1 MTGPM
6 AAIETFSATLVSSRP
21 LAPGVR
27 EVTFERDDG
36 KPVEF
41 VAGQWVNMELAPT
54 VGELRRAYSIASPPN
69 GTGRFELA
77 VTRVEGGPG
86 STRLHAMVP
95 GDKVSVT
102 GPQGIFYRKER
113 GPSLFVATGTGY
125 TPLRSMLKDAL
136 AKGDDS
142 PMRLV
147 FGVRTPEDRIYV
159 EELEELQ
166 SKHPSFR
173 AFFTL
178 SRPPA
183 EGWGGKTGYVQTH
196 VRALYEE
203 LAPHGRTNVYICGLH
218 RMVSAVRELLR
229 TEMGLERKQVHSER
243 YD

>member
-1 MTGPM
+1 M
-6 AAIETFSATLVSSRP
+6 AQPIETFTATVVSHRT

-36 KPVEF
+36 APVVF
-41 VAGQWVNMELAPT
+41 VAGQWMNLELAEK
-54 VGELRRAYSIASPPN
+54 VGELRRAYSIASPPD

-86 STRLHAMVP
+86 STKLHSMDVGA
-95 GDKVSVT
+95 KVSVT

-113 GPSLFVATGTGY
+113 GPSLFVATGTGF

-142 PMRLV
+142 PMRLI

-159 EELEELQ
+159 DELRALEE
-166 SKHPSFR
+166 KHPNLR

-183 EGWGGKTGYVQTH
+183 QGWDGRTGYVQTH
-196 VRALYEE
+196 VRELYEE
-203 LAPHGRTNVYICGLH
+203 LARSGRTNVYICGLQK
-218 RMVSAVRELLR
+218 MVSAVRDLLR
-229 TEMGLERKQVHSER
+229 KEMGLERQQVHSER

>member
-1 MTGPM
+1 M
-6 AAIETFSATLVSSRP
+6 AQPIETFTATVVSHRP

-36 KPVEF
+36 APVVF
-41 VAGQWVNMELAPT
+41 VAGQWMNLELAEK
-54 VGELRRAYSIASPPN
+54 VGELRRAYSIASPPD

-86 STRLHAMVP
+86 STKLHAMDV
-95 GDKVSVT
+95 GAKVSVT

-113 GPSLFVATGTGY
+113 GPSLFVATGTGF

-142 PMRLV
+142 PMRLI

-159 EELEELQ
+159 DELRALEE
-166 SKHPSFR
+166 KHPNFR

-183 EGWGGKTGYVQTH
+183 EGWDGRTGYVQTH
-196 VRALYEE
+196 VRGLYEE
-203 LAPHGRTNVYICGLH
+203 LAKSGRTNVYICGLQK
-218 RMVSAVRELLR
+218 MVSAVRDLLR
-229 TEMGLERKQVHSER
+229 KEMELERQQVHSER